1 MATFKSNMAQG
12 KRPVPSLNDT
22 LGVKIPYEIILPTA
36 ALAANDILVLGPL
49 EANVRPLDVD
59 LITDKLDSNGAPA
72 IVLSV
77 GILNA
82 DLTDIDAAATST
94 WIAGSTAGQNGGITR
109 ATTPNALLSLRRST
123 TRQLGV
129 KVVTAPATYAGAG
142 KQLVVLVT
150 CQG

>member
-1 MATFKSNMAQG
+1 MATYKSNMAQG

-22 LGVKIPYEIILPTA
+22 LGVAIPYEILTPA

-49 EANVRPLDVD
+49 EAGVRPLDVA

-72 IVLSV
+72 IVLTV

-82 DLTDIDAAATST
+82 DLSDIDAAATST
-94 WIAGSTAGQNGGITR
+94 WIAGSTAGQTGGVTR
-109 ATTPNALLSLRRST
+109 ATSANALLSLRRST

-129 KVVTAPATYAGAG
+129 KVVTAPATYVGAG
-142 KQLVVLVT
+142 KQVLVLVT